1 MTRRDMPHPRASE
14 CAGYQRHALPV
25 EIHHRPVDS
34 GYRREIHTIISNV
47 SSQTQE
53 LSKGYRVG
61 QLVIIPVVITDFV
74 SELGEQRGTGG
85 FGSTGN

>member
-14 CAGYQRHALPV
+14 YAGYQRHALPV
-25 EIHHRPVDS
+25 EIHHRPMDS
-34 GYRREIHTIISNV
+34 GYRRKIHTIISNV

-61 QLVIIPVVITDFV
+61 QLVIIPVVIADFV

-85 FGSTGN
+85 LGSTGN